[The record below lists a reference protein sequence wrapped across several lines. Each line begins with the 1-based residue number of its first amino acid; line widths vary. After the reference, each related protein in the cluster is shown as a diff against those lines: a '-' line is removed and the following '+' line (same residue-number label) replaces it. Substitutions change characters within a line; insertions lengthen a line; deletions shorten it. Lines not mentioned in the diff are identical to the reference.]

1 MTEPDRNNYPN
12 LKQEILNYLK
22 TTTGISKPYAQHLH
36 RLDRPVSGLVLFA
49 RDRNCLHKLS
59 NQFAERKVDKHYF
72 ALTTIRPEKSYDTLE
87 HWHRKEKKKGHIVP
101 QGTEHSVMVRLD
113 YQIQNTAKPFLW
125 DIQLH
130 TGKFHQIRCQL
141 AHINCPIVG
150 DEFYGSNISF
160 KENAIALQAYKL
172 VFTHP
177 VSGERIK
184 IEVECNL
191 KN

>member
-1 MTEPDRNNYPN
+1 
-12 LKQEILNYLK
+12 
-22 TTTGISKPYAQHLH
+22 
-36 RLDRPVSGLVLFA
+36 
-49 RDRNCLHKLS
+49 
-59 NQFAERKVDKHYF
+59 
-72 ALTTIRPEKSYDTLE
+72 
-87 HWHRKEKKKGHIVP
+87 
-101 QGTEHSVMVRLD
+101 MVRLD